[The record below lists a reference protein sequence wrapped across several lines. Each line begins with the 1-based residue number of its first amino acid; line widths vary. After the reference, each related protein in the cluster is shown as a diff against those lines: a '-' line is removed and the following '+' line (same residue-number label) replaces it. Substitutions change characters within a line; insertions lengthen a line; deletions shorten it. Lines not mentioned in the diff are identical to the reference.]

1 MNKVGQVERATQDRV
16 IKLFTE
22 KLGYE
27 YLGNLQDKEDNK
39 NVEIRLLKKYL
50 KSRGYNDKLIDRALY
65 QLNKAV
71 TNQSESLYS
80 VNKEVYG
87 LLRYGIEVRENIGE
101 NKQTVKLIDWEE
113 PYNNN
118 FYIAE
123 EVTVKGQHT
132 KRPDIVLYVNGI
144 ALGILELKRS
154 TVHVAK
160 AIRQNLDNQQS
171 EFIKPFFHTIQLIMA
186 GNDTEGLKYGT
197 IETPEKYYLKWK
209 EDPKAK
215 DKLSEH
221 ISLLH
226 SRVKS
231 RLDKDLISLCQKER
245 FLDIIHD
252 FVVYDSGRKK
262 LCRPNQYFGV
272 KAAIDRVKKKEGG
285 IIWHT
290 QGSGKSLTMVWLAKW
305 IRENISNSRILI
317 ITDREEL
324 DEQIEK
330 VFLGV
335 NEDIY
340 RTKSGKDLIEKL
352 NQTTPLMMCSLIHK
366 FGARGYTDEEEQYEK
381 QYDEYIKEVRNNLPK
396 DFKPKGDIYVFV
408 DECHRTQSGKLH
420 RAMKEILPD
429 SMFIGF
435 TGTPLL
441 KKDKPTSIEIFG
453 PYIHTYK
460 FDEAVE
466 DKVVLDLCY
475 EARDIEQKITSQEKI
490 DMWFEA
496 QTRELTDYAK
506 GKLKQ
511 KWGTMQA
518 VLSSRSRLEQIVK
531 DIILDMETKDRL
543 KSGRGNAI
551 LVSSS
556 IYEACKY
563 YELFQSAGFK
573 KCAVITSYNPHIS
586 DIKGETTGEDRDTEN
601 VEKYRI
607 YKEMLGDKS
616 PEEFEKEVKKK
627 FIEEP
632 DQMKL
637 LIVVDKLLTGFDAP
651 PATYLYI
658 DKKMQDHNLFQ
669 AICRVNRL
677 DGEDKE
683 YGYIID
689 YMDLFKSLEKAVAD
703 YTSEAFANYDREDVE
718 GLLKNRLE
726 KGKERLE
733 EALEKIRALCEP
745 VEPPKGTNEYIKYF
759 CGEDQFSLKEL
770 KEREERRLTLYK
782 YTASLTRAYANI
794 ANDMLELGYSI
805 KEIKKIKEEVKH
817 YDNVRREVMIAAGD
831 DIDLKAY
838 EPAMRHLIDSY
849 IGAEES
855 RTISA
860 FEDNTLVELIVKKE
874 TAAVDDLPE
883 NIKRNKEA
891 VAATIEN
898 NVRRLIVE
906 KSPAD
911 PKYYERMSVLLDEL
925 IRKRKKE
932 AIEYEEY
939 LKEIAKIAKD
949 SFEYRA
955 STYVY
960 PKEIN
965 TDERIALYNNLDQN
979 KELAIAIDESLK
991 KNRPAGWRDNP
1002 RKRRYVIS
1010 LIKEHI
1016 EDEDLVQKIYKI
1028 VEEQEGY

>member
-1 MNKVGQVERATQDRV
+1 
-16 IKLFTE
+16 
-22 KLGYE
+22 
-27 YLGNLQDKEDNK
+27 
-39 NVEIRLLKKYL
+39 
-50 KSRGYNDKLIDRALY
+50 
-65 QLNKAV
+65 
-71 TNQSESLYS
+71 
-80 VNKEVYG
+80 
-87 LLRYGIEVRENIGE
+87 
-101 NKQTVKLIDWEE
+101 
-113 PYNNN
+113 
-118 FYIAE
+118 
-123 EVTVKGQHT
+123 
-132 KRPDIVLYVNGI
+132 
-144 ALGILELKRS
+144 
-154 TVHVAK
+154 
-160 AIRQNLDNQQS
+160 
-171 EFIKPFFHTIQLIMA
+171 
-186 GNDTEGLKYGT
+186 
-197 IETPEKYYLKWK
+197 
-209 EDPKAK
+209 
-215 DKLSEH
+215 
-221 ISLLH
+221 
-226 SRVKS
+226 
-231 RLDKDLISLCQKER
+231 
-245 FLDIIHD
+245 
-252 FVVYDSGRKK
+252 
-262 LCRPNQYFGV
+262 
-272 KAAIDRVKKKEGG
+272 
-285 IIWHT
+285 
-290 QGSGKSLTMVWLAKW
+290 
-305 IRENISNSRILI
+305 
-317 ITDREEL
+317 
-324 DEQIEK
+324 
-330 VFLGV
+330 
-335 NEDIY
+335 
-340 RTKSGKDLIEKL
+340 
-352 NQTTPLMMCSLIHK
+352 
-366 FGARGYTDEEEQYEK
+366 
-381 QYDEYIKEVRNNLPK
+381 
-396 DFKPKGDIYVFV
+396 
-408 DECHRTQSGKLH
+408 
-420 RAMKEILPD
+420 
-429 SMFIGF
+429 
-435 TGTPLL
+435 
-441 KKDKPTSIEIFG
+441 
-453 PYIHTYK
+453 
-460 FDEAVE
+460 
-466 DKVVLDLCY
+466 
-475 EARDIEQKITSQEKI
+475 
-490 DMWFEA
+490 MWFEA

-925 IRKRKKE
+925 IRKRKK
-932 AIEYEEY
+932 
-939 LKEIAKIAKD
+939 
-949 SFEYRA
+949 R
-955 STYVY
+955 
-960 PKEIN
+960 
-965 TDERIALYNNLDQN
+965 
-979 KELAIAIDESLK
+979 
-991 KNRPAGWRDNP
+991 G
-1002 RKRRYVIS
+1002 
-1010 LIKEHI
+1010 H
-1016 EDEDLVQKIYKI
+1016 
-1028 VEEQEGY
+1028 

>member
-1 MNKVGQVERATQDRV
+1 MTRVGQVERATQDRV
-16 IKLFTE
+16 IKLFTDQ
-22 KLGYE
+22 LGYK
-27 YLGNLQDKEDNK
+27 YLGNLKDKEDNK
-39 NVEIRLLKKYL
+39 NVETKLLKKYL
-50 KSRGYNDKLIDRALY
+50 KRRGYSQKLIERALY

-71 TNQSESLYS
+71 SNQSESLYH

-87 LLRYGIEVRENIGE
+87 YLRYGIEVRESIGE

-113 PYNNN
+113 PYNND

-160 AIRQNLDNQQS
+160 AIRQNLDNQKS

-209 EDPKAK
+209 EDPKAD
-215 DKLSEH
+215 DKLSKD
-221 ISLLH
+221 IRFMH
-226 SRVKS
+226 SDVKS
-231 RLDKDLISLCQKER
+231 ILDKDLISLCQKER
-245 FLDIIHD
+245 FLDIVHD
-252 FVVYDSGRKK
+252 FVIFDSGRKK

-272 KAAIDRVKKKEGG
+272 KAAIDRVRKKEGG

-305 IRENISNSRILI
+305 IRENINNSRILI

-324 DEQIEK
+324 DQQIEK
-330 VFLGV
+330 VFKGV
-335 NEDIY
+335 DEDIY

-366 FGARGYTDEEEQYEK
+366 FGAREQVDEEAC
-381 QYDEYIKEVRNNLPK
+381 YDEYIEEVRNNLPK

-420 RAMKEILPD
+420 KAMKEILPD

-441 KKDKPTSIEIFG
+441 KKDKLTSIEVFG

-466 DKVVLDLCY
+466 DKVVLDLRY
-475 EARDIEQKITSQEKI
+475 EARNIDQNITSQEKI
-490 DMWFEA
+490 DQWFEA
-496 QTRELTDYAK
+496 KTRGLTEYAK
-506 GKLKQ
+506 SKLKQ
-511 KWGTMQA
+511 RWGTMQTI
-518 VLSSRSRLEQIVK
+518 LSSKSRLEQIVK
-531 DIILDMETKDRL
+531 DIIFDMETKDRL
-543 KSGRGNAI
+543 KSGRGNAM
-551 LVSSS
+551 LVAGS

-563 YELFQSAGFK
+563 YELFQAAGLK

-586 DIKGETTGEDRDTEN
+586 DIKGETTGEDKDTEN
-601 VEKYRI
+601 IEKYNI
-607 YKEMLGDKS
+607 YKSMLGDKT
-616 PEEFEKEVKKK
+616 PEQFEREVRKK
-627 FIEEP
+627 FVEEP

-658 DKKMQDHNLFQ
+658 DKKMQDHTLFQ

-703 YTSEAFANYDREDVE
+703 YTSEAFANYDREDVD

-745 VEPPKGTNEYIKYF
+745 VEPPKGTEEYIKYF
-759 CGEDQFSLKEL
+759 CGENRFSLKEL
-770 KEREERRLTLYK
+770 NEKEDRRLNLYK
-782 YTASLTRAYANI
+782 YTVSLIRAYANI
-794 ANDMLELGYSI
+794 ANDMLDVGYTF
-805 KEIKKIKEEVKH
+805 EEAKKIKGEVKH
-817 YDNVRREVMIAAGD
+817 YDTIRREVMIAAGD

-849 IGAEES
+849 IDAEES
-855 RTISA
+855 KKISA
-860 FEDNTLVELIVKKE
+860 FEESTLVELIVNKGIS
-874 TAAVDDLPE
+874 AIDQLPE
-883 NIKRNKEA
+883 NIKKNKEA
-891 VAATIEN
+891 TAATIEN

-906 KSPAD
+906 KSPTD

-925 IRKRKKE
+925 IRKRKEE
-932 AIEYEEY
+932 AIEYERY
-939 LKEIAKIAKD
+939 LQEIAKLAKNSYD
-949 SFEYRA
+949 HKTSSF
-955 STYVY
+955 VY
-960 PKEIN
+960 PREIN
-965 TDERIALYNNLDQN
+965 TNERIALYNNLNQN
-979 KELAIAIDESLK
+979 EKLAIAIDETLK
-991 KNRPAGWRDNP
+991 KRRPAGWRDHP
-1002 RKRRYVIS
+1002 AKRRMVAS
-1010 LIKEHI
+1010 LIREHI
-1016 EDEDLVQKIYKI
+1016 EDEELVQTIYKI

>member
-1 MNKVGQVERATQDRV
+1 MSRVGQAERTTQDRV
-16 IKLFTE
+16 VKLLVD

-39 NVEIRLLKKYL
+39 NVETKLLKKYL
-50 KSRGYNDKLIDRALY
+50 KRRGYSQKLIERALY

-71 TNQSESLYS
+71 SNQSESLYH

-87 LLRYGIEVRENIGE
+87 YLRYGIEVRESIGE

-113 PYNNN
+113 PYNND

-160 AIRQNLDNQQS
+160 AIRQNLDNQKS

-209 EDPKAK
+209 EDPKAD
-215 DKLSEH
+215 DKLSKD
-221 ISLLH
+221 IRFMH
-226 SRVKS
+226 SDVKGI
-231 RLDKDLISLCQKER
+231 LDKDLISLCQKER
-245 FLDIIHD
+245 FLDIVHD
-252 FVVYDSGRKK
+252 FVIFDSGRKK

-272 KAAIDRVKKKEGG
+272 KAAIDRVRKKEGG

-305 IRENISNSRILI
+305 IRENINNSRILI

-324 DEQIEK
+324 DQQIEK
-330 VFLGV
+330 VFKGV
-335 NEDIY
+335 DEDIY
-340 RTKSGKDLIEKL
+340 RTISGKDLIEKL

-366 FGARGYTDEEEQYEK
+366 FGTRGYVDEEAC
-381 QYDEYIKEVRNNLPK
+381 YDEYIEEVRNNLPK

-420 RAMKEILPD
+420 KAMKEILPD

-441 KKDKPTSIEIFG
+441 KKDKLTSIEVFG

-466 DKVVLDLCY
+466 DKVVLDLRY
-475 EARDIEQKITSQEKI
+475 EARNIDQNITSQEKI
-490 DMWFEA
+490 DQWFEA
-496 QTRELTDYAK
+496 KTRGLTEYAK
-506 GKLKQ
+506 TKLKQ
-511 KWGTMQA
+511 RWGTMQTI
-518 VLSSRSRLEQIVK
+518 LSSKSRLEQIVK

-543 KSGRGNAI
+543 KSGRGNAM
-551 LVSSS
+551 LVAGS

-563 YELFQSAGFK
+563 YELFQAAGLK

-586 DIKGETTGEDRDTEN
+586 DIKGETTGEDKDTEN
-601 VEKYRI
+601 IEKYNI
-607 YKEMLGDKS
+607 YKSMLGDKT
-616 PEEFEKEVKKK
+616 PEQFEREVRKK

-658 DKKMQDHNLFQ
+658 DKKMQDHTLFQ

-703 YTSEAFANYDREDVE
+703 YTSEAFANYDREDVD

-745 VEPPKGTNEYIKYF
+745 VEPPKGTEEYIKYF
-759 CGEDQFSLKEL
+759 CGENRFSLKEL
-770 KEREERRLTLYK
+770 NEKEDRRLNLYK
-782 YTASLTRAYANI
+782 YTVSLIRAYANI
-794 ANDMLELGYSI
+794 ANDMLDVGYTF
-805 KEIKKIKEEVKH
+805 EEAKKIKEEVKH
-817 YDNVRREVMIAAGD
+817 YDTIRREVMIAAGD

-849 IGAEES
+849 IDAEES
-855 RTISA
+855 KKISA
-860 FEDNTLVELIVKKE
+860 FEESTLVELIVNKGIS
-874 TAAVDDLPE
+874 AIDQIPE
-883 NIKRNKEA
+883 NIKKNKEA
-891 VAATIEN
+891 TAATIEN

-906 KSPAD
+906 KSPTD

-925 IRKRKKE
+925 IRKRKEE
-932 AIEYEEY
+932 AIEYERY
-939 LKEIAKIAKD
+939 LQEIAKLAKNSYD
-949 SFEYRA
+949 HKTSSF
-955 STYVY
+955 VY
-960 PKEIN
+960 PREIN
-965 TDERIALYNNLDQN
+965 TNERIALYNNLNQN
-979 KELAIAIDESLK
+979 EKLAIAIDETLK
-991 KNRPAGWRDNP
+991 KRRPAGWRDHP
-1002 RKRRYVIS
+1002 AKRRMVAS
-1010 LIKEHI
+1010 LIREHI
-1016 EDEDLVQKIYKI
+1016 EDEELVQTIYKI

>member
-1 MNKVGQVERATQDRV
+1 MTRVGQVERATQDRV
-16 IKLFTE
+16 IKLFTDQ
-22 KLGYE
+22 LGYE
-27 YLGNLQDKEDNK
+27 YLGNLKDKEDNK
-39 NVEIRLLKKYL
+39 NVETKLLKKYL
-50 KSRGYNDKLIDRALY
+50 KRRGYSQKLIERALY

-71 TNQSESLYS
+71 SNQSESLYH

-87 LLRYGIEVRENIGE
+87 YLRYGIEVRESIGE

-113 PYNNN
+113 PYNND

-160 AIRQNLDNQQS
+160 AIRQNLDNQKS

-209 EDPKAK
+209 EDPKAD
-215 DKLSEH
+215 DKLSKD
-221 ISLLH
+221 IRFMH
-226 SRVKS
+226 SDVKS
-231 RLDKDLISLCQKER
+231 ILDKDLISLCQKER
-245 FLDIIHD
+245 FLDIVHD
-252 FVVYDSGRKK
+252 FVIFDSGRKK

-272 KAAIDRVKKKEGG
+272 KAAIDRVRKKEGG

-305 IRENISNSRILI
+305 IRENINNSRILI

-324 DEQIEK
+324 DQQIEK
-330 VFLGV
+330 VFKGV
-335 NEDIY
+335 DEDIY
-340 RTKSGKDLIEKL
+340 RTISGKDLIEKL

-366 FGARGYTDEEEQYEK
+366 FGTRGYVDEEAC
-381 QYDEYIKEVRNNLPK
+381 YDEYIEEVRNNLPK

-420 RAMKEILPD
+420 KAMKEILPD

-441 KKDKPTSIEIFG
+441 KKDKLTSIEVFG

-466 DKVVLDLCY
+466 DKVVLDLRY
-475 EARDIEQKITSQEKI
+475 EARNIDQNITSQEKI
-490 DMWFEA
+490 DQWFEA
-496 QTRELTDYAK
+496 KTRGLTEYAK
-506 GKLKQ
+506 TKLKQ
-511 KWGTMQA
+511 RWGTMQTI
-518 VLSSRSRLEQIVK
+518 LSSKSRLEQIVK

-543 KSGRGNAI
+543 KSGRGNAM
-551 LVSSS
+551 LVAGS

-563 YELFQSAGFK
+563 YELFQAAGLK

-586 DIKGETTGEDRDTEN
+586 DIKGETTGEDKDTEN
-601 VEKYRI
+601 IEKYNI
-607 YKEMLGDKS
+607 YKSMLGDKT
-616 PEEFEKEVKKK
+616 PEQFEREVRKK

-658 DKKMQDHNLFQ
+658 DKKMQDHTLFQ

-703 YTSEAFANYDREDVE
+703 YTSEAFANYDREDVD

-745 VEPPKGTNEYIKYF
+745 VEPPKGTEEYIKYF
-759 CGEDQFSLKEL
+759 CGENRFSLKEL
-770 KEREERRLTLYK
+770 NEKEDRRLNLYK
-782 YTASLTRAYANI
+782 YTVSLIRAYANI
-794 ANDMLELGYSI
+794 ANDMLDVGYTF
-805 KEIKKIKEEVKH
+805 EEAKKIKEEVKH
-817 YDNVRREVMIAAGD
+817 YDTIRREVMIAAGD

-849 IGAEES
+849 IDAEES
-855 RTISA
+855 KKISA
-860 FEDNTLVELIVKKE
+860 FEESTLVELIVNKGIS
-874 TAAVDDLPE
+874 AIDQIPE
-883 NIKRNKEA
+883 NIKKNKEA
-891 VAATIEN
+891 TAATIEN

-906 KSPAD
+906 KSPTD

-925 IRKRKKE
+925 IRKRKEE
-932 AIEYEEY
+932 AIEYERY
-939 LKEIAKIAKD
+939 LQEIAKLAKNSYD
-949 SFEYRA
+949 HKTSSF
-955 STYVY
+955 VY
-960 PKEIN
+960 PREIN
-965 TDERIALYNNLDQN
+965 TNERIALYNNLNQN
-979 KELAIAIDESLK
+979 EKLAIAIDETLK
-991 KNRPAGWRDNP
+991 KRRPAGWRDHP
-1002 RKRRYVIS
+1002 AKRRMVAS
-1010 LIKEHI
+1010 LIREHI
-1016 EDEDLVQKIYKI
+1016 EDEELVQTIYKI

>member
-1 MNKVGQVERATQDRV
+1 MTRVGQVERATQDRV
-16 IKLFTE
+16 IKLFTDQ
-22 KLGYE
+22 LGYK
-27 YLGNLQDKEDNK
+27 YLGNLKDKEDNK
-39 NVEIRLLKKYL
+39 NVETKLLKKYL
-50 KSRGYNDKLIDRALY
+50 KRRGYSQKLIERALY

-71 TNQSESLYS
+71 SNQSESLYH

-87 LLRYGIEVRENIGE
+87 YLRYGIEVRESIGE

-113 PYNNN
+113 PYNND

-160 AIRQNLDNQQS
+160 AIRQNLDNQKS

-209 EDPKAK
+209 EDPKAD
-215 DKLSEH
+215 DKLSKD
-221 ISLLH
+221 IRFMH
-226 SRVKS
+226 SDVKS
-231 RLDKDLISLCQKER
+231 ILDKDLISLCQKER
-245 FLDIIHD
+245 FLDIVHD
-252 FVVYDSGRKK
+252 FVIFDSGRKK

-272 KAAIDRVKKKEGG
+272 KAAIDRVRKKEGG

-305 IRENISNSRILI
+305 IRENINNSRILI

-324 DEQIEK
+324 DQQIEK
-330 VFLGV
+330 VFKGV
-335 NEDIY
+335 DEDIY

-366 FGARGYTDEEEQYEK
+366 FGAREQVDEEAC
-381 QYDEYIKEVRNNLPK
+381 YDEYIEEVRNNLPK

-420 RAMKEILPD
+420 KAMKEMLPD

-441 KKDKPTSIEIFG
+441 KKDKLTSIEVFG

-466 DKVVLDLCY
+466 DKVVLDLRY
-475 EARDIEQKITSQEKI
+475 EARNIDQNITSQEKI
-490 DMWFEA
+490 DQWFEA
-496 QTRELTDYAK
+496 KTRGLTEYAK
-506 GKLKQ
+506 SKLKQ
-511 KWGTMQA
+511 RWGTMQTI
-518 VLSSRSRLEQIVK
+518 LSSKSRLEQIVK
-531 DIILDMETKDRL
+531 DIIFDMETKDRL
-543 KSGRGNAI
+543 KSGRGNAM
-551 LVSSS
+551 LVAGS

-563 YELFQSAGFK
+563 YELFQAAGLK

-586 DIKGETTGEDRDTEN
+586 DIKGETTGEDKDTEN
-601 VEKYRI
+601 IEKYNI
-607 YKEMLGDKS
+607 YKSMLGDKT
-616 PEEFEKEVKKK
+616 PEQFEREVRKK
-627 FIEEP
+627 FVEEP

-658 DKKMQDHNLFQ
+658 DKKMQDHTLFQ

-703 YTSEAFANYDREDVE
+703 YTSEAFANYDREDVD

-745 VEPPKGTNEYIKYF
+745 VEPPKGTEEYIKYF
-759 CGEDQFSLKEL
+759 CGENRFSLKEL
-770 KEREERRLTLYK
+770 NEKEDRRLNLYK
-782 YTASLTRAYANI
+782 YTVSLIRAYTNI
-794 ANDMLELGYSI
+794 ANDMLDVGYTF
-805 KEIKKIKEEVKH
+805 EEAKKIKGEVKH
-817 YDNVRREVMIAAGD
+817 YDTIRREVMIAAGD

-849 IGAEES
+849 IDAEES
-855 RTISA
+855 KKISA
-860 FEDNTLVELIVKKE
+860 FEESTLVELIVNKGIS
-874 TAAVDDLPE
+874 AIDQLPE
-883 NIKRNKEA
+883 NIKKNKEA
-891 VAATIEN
+891 TAATIEN

-906 KSPAD
+906 KSPTD

-925 IRKRKKE
+925 IRKRKEE
-932 AIEYEEY
+932 AIEYERY
-939 LKEIAKIAKD
+939 LQEIAKLAKNSYD
-949 SFEYRA
+949 HKTSSF
-955 STYVY
+955 VY
-960 PKEIN
+960 PREIN
-965 TDERIALYNNLDQN
+965 TNERIALYNNLNQN
-979 KELAIAIDESLK
+979 EKLAIAIDETLK
-991 KNRPAGWRDNP
+991 KRRPAGWRDHP
-1002 RKRRYVIS
+1002 AKRRMVAS
-1010 LIKEHI
+1010 LIREHI
-1016 EDEDLVQKIYKI
+1016 EDEELVQTIYKI

>member
-1 MNKVGQVERATQDRV
+1 MTKVGQIERATQNRV
-16 IKLFTE
+16 INLFTD

-27 YLGNLQDKEDNK
+27 YLGNFIDKEDNR
-39 NVEIRLLKKYL
+39 NVERGLLRKYL
-50 KSRGYNDKLIDRALY
+50 RENGYSDKLIERALY

-71 TNQSESLYS
+71 ANQSESLYDI
-80 VNKEVYG
+80 NKEVYG
-87 LLRYGIEVRENIGE
+87 YLRYGIEVRENIGE
-101 NKQTVKLIDWEE
+101 NKKTIKLINWEE
-113 PYNNN
+113 PFSND

-123 EVTVKGQHT
+123 EVTIEGEHT

-160 AIRQNLDNQQS
+160 AIRQNLDNQKS

-186 GNDTEGLKYGT
+186 GNDTEGLRYGT

-209 EDPKAK
+209 EDPKAN
-215 DKLSEH
+215 DKLSED
-221 ISLLH
+221 IEYIH
-226 SRVKS
+226 SQVENI
-231 RLDKDLISLCQKER
+231 LDKDLISLCQKER

-252 FVVYDSGRKK
+252 FIVFDSGRKK

-272 KAAIDRVKKKEGG
+272 KTAIDRVIKKEGG
-285 IIWHT
+285 ILWHT

-305 IRENISNSRILI
+305 IRENMNNSRILI

-324 DEQIEK
+324 DQQIEK
-330 VFLGV
+330 VFKGV
-335 NEDIY
+335 DEDIY
-340 RTKSGKDLIEKL
+340 RTKSGKDLLEKL
-352 NQTTPLMMCSLIHK
+352 NQTTPLVLCSLIHK
-366 FGARGYTDEEEQYEK
+366 FGTRGNVDEDAH
-381 QYDEYIKEVRNNLPK
+381 YDEYIEEVRKNLPK
-396 DFKPKGDIYVFV
+396 DFNPKGDIYVFV

-420 RAMKEILPD
+420 EAMKEILPD

-441 KKDKPTSIEIFG
+441 KKDKLTSIEVFG

-466 DKVVLDLCY
+466 DNVVLDLRY
-475 EARDIEQKITSQEKI
+475 EARDIEQNITSQEKI
-490 DMWFEA
+490 DKWFESK
-496 QTRELTDYAK
+496 TKGLTDYAK
-506 GKLKQ
+506 NRLKQ
-511 KWGTMQA
+511 RWGTMQTI
-518 VLSSRSRLEQIVK
+518 LSSKSRLEQIVK
-531 DIILDMETKDRL
+531 DIIFDMETKDRL

-551 LVSSS
+551 LVAGS

-573 KCAVITSYNPHIS
+573 KCALITSYNPHIS
-586 DIKGETTGEDRDTEN
+586 DIKGETTGEDKDTEN

-616 PEEFEKEVKKK
+616 IEEFEREVKKK
-627 FIEEP
+627 FIEQP
-632 DQMKL
+632 SQMKL

-658 DKKMQDHNLFQ
+658 DKKMQDHGLFQ

-683 YGYIID
+683 YGYIVD
-689 YMDLFKSLEKAVAD
+689 YMDLFKSLEKAVKD

-726 KGKERLE
+726 KGKERLA
-733 EALEKIRALCEP
+733 EALERIRALCEP
-745 VEPPKGTNEYIKYF
+745 VLPPKGMKEYIKYF

-770 KEREERRLTLYK
+770 EKNEEKRLTLYK
-782 YTASLTRAYANI
+782 YTTSLIRAYTNI
-794 ANDMLELGYSI
+794 ANEMVEAGYLPEEVQRI
-805 KEIKKIKEEVKH
+805 KRDVEHYNDVRKEI
-817 YDNVRREVMIAAGD
+817 MIVAGD

-849 IGAEES
+849 IDAEES
-855 RTISA
+855 RQISA
-860 FEDNTLVELIVKKE
+860 FEDMTLVELLVKRGIS
-874 TAAVDDLPE
+874 AVDELPE
-883 NIKRNKEA
+883 NIKKDKEA
-891 VAATIEN
+891 TAAAIEN

-906 KSPAD
+906 KTPTD
-911 PKYYERMSVLLDEL
+911 PRYYERMSILLDEL
-925 IRKRKKE
+925 IRKRKEE
-932 AIEYEEY
+932 AIEYEKY
-939 LKEIAKIAKD
+939 LKEIANIAKNSYD
-949 SFEYRA
+949 YQS
-955 STYVY
+955 SSYVY

-965 TDERIALYNNLDQN
+965 TGEKIALYNNLNHD
-979 KELAIAIDESLK
+979 KDLALALDETLK
-991 KNRPAGWRDNP
+991 RRRPDGWRDHP
-1002 RKRRYVIS
+1002 AKRRFVAN
-1010 LIKEHI
+1010 LIREHI
-1016 EDEDLVQKIYKI
+1016 EDEDMVQKIYSI

>member
-1 MNKVGQVERATQDRV
+1 MSRVGQAERTTQDRV
-16 IKLFTE
+16 VKLFVD

-39 NVEIRLLKKYL
+39 NVETRLLRKYL
-50 KSRGYNDKLIDRALY
+50 RRRGYSDKLIERALY

-71 TNQSESLYS
+71 GNQSEGLYH
-80 VNKEVYG
+80 VNKQVYG

-101 NKQTVKLIDWEE
+101 NKQTVKLIDWKE
-113 PYNNN
+113 PYNND

-160 AIRQNLDNQQS
+160 AIRQNLDNQKS

-186 GNDTEGLKYGT
+186 GNDTEGLRYGT
-197 IETPEKYYLKWK
+197 IETPEKYYLRWK
-209 EDPKAK
+209 EDPKAG
-215 DKLSEH
+215 DKLSKE
-221 ISLLH
+221 IRLLH
-226 SRVKS
+226 TDTKNI
-231 RLDKDLISLCQKER
+231 LDKDLISLCQKER
-245 FLDIIHD
+245 LLDIIHD
-252 FVVYDSGRKK
+252 FVVFDSGRKK

-305 IRENISNSRILI
+305 IRENINNSRILI

-324 DEQIEK
+324 DQQIEQ
-330 VFLGV
+330 VFKGV
-335 NEDIY
+335 DEDIY

-366 FGARGYTDEEEQYEK
+366 FGAREQVDEEAY
-381 QYDEYIKEVRNNLPK
+381 YDEYIKEVRSNLPK
-396 DFKPKGDIYVFV
+396 DFKAKGDIYVFV

-420 RAMKEILPD
+420 KAMKEILPD

-441 KKDKPTSIEIFG
+441 KKDKPTSIEVFG

-466 DKVVLDLCY
+466 DGVVLDLRY
-475 EARDIEQKITSQEKI
+475 EARHIDQNITSQEKI
-490 DMWFEA
+490 DQWFEA
-496 QTRELTDYAK
+496 KTRGLTEYAK
-506 GKLKQ
+506 TKLKQ
-511 KWGTMQA
+511 RWGTMQTI
-518 VLSSRSRLEQIVK
+518 LSSKSRLEQIVK

-543 KSGRGNAI
+543 KSGRGNAM
-551 LVSSS
+551 LVAGS

-563 YELFQSAGFK
+563 YELFQAYGFK

-586 DIKGETTGEDRDTEN
+586 DIKGEATGEDKDTEN

-607 YKEMLGDKS
+607 YKEMLGDKT
-616 PEEFEKEVKKK
+616 PEEFEREVKRK

-703 YTSEAFANYDREDVE
+703 YTSEAFANYDKEDVE

-745 VEPPKGTNEYIKYF
+745 VEPPKGTEEYIKYF
-759 CGEDQFSLKEL
+759 CGENQFSTKDLKEN
-770 KEREERRLTLYK
+770 EEKRLTLYK
-782 YTASLTRAYANI
+782 YTASLIRAYANI
-794 ANDMLELGYSI
+794 ANDMLEVGYTL
-805 KEIKKIKEEVKH
+805 EEAKKIREEVKY
-817 YDNVRREVMIAAGD
+817 YDNVRKQVMIAAGD

-860 FEDNTLVELIVKKE
+860 FEDNTLIELIVKKGID
-874 TAAVDDLPE
+874 AVDDLPE
-883 NIKRNKEA
+883 GIKRSKEA
-891 VAATIEN
+891 TAATIEN

-906 KSPAD
+906 KAPTD

-925 IRKRKKE
+925 IRKRKEE
-932 AIEYEEY
+932 AIEYEKY
-939 LKEIAKIAKD
+939 LQEIAKIAKD
-949 SFEYRA
+949 SYDHKA
-955 STYVY
+955 SSYVY
-960 PKEIN
+960 PEEIN
-965 TDERIALYNNLDQN
+965 TDERIALYNNLNQN
-979 KELAIAIDESLK
+979 KELAIAIDETLK
-991 KNRPAGWRDNP
+991 KRRPAGWRDHP
-1002 RKRRYVIS
+1002 AKRRMVAA
-1010 LIKEHI
+1010 LIREHI
-1016 EDEDLVQKIYKI
+1016 DDEELVEKIYKI